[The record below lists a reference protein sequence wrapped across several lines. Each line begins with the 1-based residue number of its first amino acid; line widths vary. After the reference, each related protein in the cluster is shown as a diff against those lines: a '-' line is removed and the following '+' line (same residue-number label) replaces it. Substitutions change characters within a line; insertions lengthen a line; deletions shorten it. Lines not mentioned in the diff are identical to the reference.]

1 MVGFVLGLHDGD
13 SYIHGV
19 GEVDGLLRM
28 VSEVQNDMDV
38 INEGWYLDAS
48 AAVT

>member
-19 GEVDGLLRM
+19 GGVVGLLRM
-28 VSEVQNDMDV
+28 V
-38 INEGWYLDAS
+38 NESQMIWVLSMKGGIL
-48 AAVT
+48 TPMPQ